1 MDEKYKIM
9 FKNYEELLAI
19 FSFSIIISAIISVV
33 FASNYINIYLNS
45 KLYFPLLSLFG
56 ILLGLLIT
64 AYSILFGLVPS
75 LDREVVMSNLFT
87 RINKIFLITL
97 LATFSVFIT
106 SFLIIFASLGW
117 LILLQVFFL
126 LLALSLLFFVSLI
139 LYSLFKLSR
148 DSAKKRYQ
156 SII

>member
-1 MDEKYKIM
+1 M